1 MSNKHDTL
9 YPNTPSYMPLSIL
22 TFFLFDVVLDALYL
36 PLWWYTKG
44 FLGTIMFLGSQTQ
57 TMVQSIGLGIWLK
70 SMFKPMYGVRSV
82 QGRIISFFMR
92 LVVLIWK
99 LLFFI
104 VWVILMLVM
113 ILCWLVFLPAL
124 LWQILS
130 VFHGV

>member
-1 MSNKHDTL
+1 
-9 YPNTPSYMPLSIL
+9 MPLSIL